1 MARMTDTAMKN
12 RERRNRYEYNEKP
25 GKDGC
30 KKPELQEKP
39 HHRYVPVFL
48 HEAVER
54 EGASG
59 KRN

>member
-1 MARMTDTAMKN
+1 MMDTDMKN
-12 RERRNRYEYNEKP
+12 RERRNKHEYNEKP

-39 HHRYVPVFL
+39 VFL

>member
-1 MARMTDTAMKN
+1 MKN

-48 HEAVER
+48 HEAVEG

>member
-1 MARMTDTAMKN
+1 MTDTATKN
-12 RERRNRYEYNEKP
+12 QERRNKYEFNEKP

-30 KKPELQEKP
+30 KKPELQEKW
-39 HHRYVPVFL
+39 HHRYVSVFL

-59 KRN
+59 ERN

>member
-1 MARMTDTAMKN
+1 MTDMDMKN
-12 RERRNRYEYNEKP
+12 LERRNKHEYNEKP

-39 HHRYVPVFL
+39 YHRYVPVFL
-48 HEAVER
+48 HEVVEG
-54 EGASG
+54 EGAYG